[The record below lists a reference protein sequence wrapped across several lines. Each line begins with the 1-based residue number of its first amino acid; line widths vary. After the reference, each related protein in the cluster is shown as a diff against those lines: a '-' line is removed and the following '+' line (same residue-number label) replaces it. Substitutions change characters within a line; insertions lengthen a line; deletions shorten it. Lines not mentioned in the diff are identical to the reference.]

1 MEWQTRDSNQ
11 PRVHMAVHFDAVLR
25 RFGFMFFPDVD
36 AAASELVR
44 VARPGARATAAVW
57 GPAGGSL
64 ATTVMGTIARHVG
77 APAPDLGAP
86 GLFRCAGDGYLRQ
99 VFTAAGLRDITE
111 DQVTHDAIFDQC
123 WPVLG
128 LHDLHCCTG
137 RGQARPGR
145 RPDRATIRAEVMDQ
159 LHSGPTSVACD
170 CVRPRR
176 SSPAPGS
183 NIDNS
188 KQTLGQGVATT
199 AWTTRSHSSGC
210 LWCPVGQWL

>member
-1 MEWQTRDSNQ
+1 
-11 PRVHMAVHFDAVLR
+11 MAVHFDAVLR

-36 AAASELVR
+36 AAASGLVR

-64 ATTVMGTIARHVG
+64 ATTVTGTIARHVG

-86 GLFRCAGDGYLRQ
+86 GLFRCAGDGYLRR

-111 DQVTHDAIFDQC
+111 DQVTHDAIFDSAGQY
-123 WPVLG
+123 WDFMTYIAAPVVAG
-128 LHDLHCCTG
+128 LA
-137 RGQARPGR
+137 QADGST
-145 RPDRATIRAEVMDQ
+145 RATIRAEVMDQ